1 MSYSHFGTNL
11 VSISWTIEIIAN
23 EELVSSEKIELL
35 KPLNQGVKEKSDLD
49 WQILELERNI

>member
-35 KPLNQGVKEKSDLD
+35 KPLNQSVKEKSDLD